1 MEFILLGGMIL
12 IMGIWRKVPAM
23 AEAEK
28 TLTGLQIP
36 IGIVVFL
43 KGLSLLV
50 SPHLAQSTGVAIF
63 AGIMGLIAGIMLI
76 INLFKLITQAEETV
90 EKISKGLTALQIP
103 IGFVTLIA
111 AIIGMFL
118 RA

>member
-1 MEFILLGGMIL
+1 MTEFILLGGMIL

-43 KGLSLLV
+43 KGLSLIVHPGFVPARRGVLV
-50 SPHLAQSTGVAIF
+50 F

-76 INLFKLITQAEETV
+76 INLFKLITHAEDTV
-90 EKISKGLTALQIP
+90 ERVSTQLAAFQIP
-103 IGFVTLIA
+103 IGFITIIA
-111 AIIGMFL
+111 GIIGMF
-118 RA
+118 

>member
-1 MEFILLGGMIL
+1 MTEFILLGGMIL
-12 IMGIWRKVPAM
+12 IMGIWRKVPVM

-50 SPHLAQSTGVAIF
+50 SHRGFDTGPAVF

-76 INLFKLITQAEETV
+76 INLFKLITQAEDTV
-90 EKISKGLTALQIP
+90 EKVSTQLTAFQIP
-103 IGFVTLIA
+103 IGFVTIIA
-111 AIIGMFL
+111 GIIGMF
-118 RA
+118 

>member
-12 IMGIWRKVPAM
+12 IMGIWRKLPAM

-36 IGIVVFL
+36 IWIVVFL

-50 SPHLAQSTGVAIF
+50 TSPTGVAVF

-76 INLFKLITQAEETV
+76 INLFKLITEAEETV
-90 EKISKGLTALQIP
+90 EKISKGLAAFQIP
-103 IGFVTLIA
+103 IGFVTIIA
-111 AIIGMFL
+111 AIIGMF
-118 RA
+118 

>member
-1 MEFILLGGMIL
+1 MTEFILLGGMIL

-28 TLTGLQIP
+28 VLTSLQIP

-50 SPHLAQSTGVAIF
+50 NPVGPSRGPAIF
-63 AGIMGLIAGIMLI
+63 AGIMGLIAGFMLV
-76 INLFKLITQAEETV
+76 INLLKLITQAEETV
-90 EKISKGLTALQIP
+90 EGISKGLTAFQIP
-103 IGFVTLIA
+103 IGFVTIIA
-111 AIIGMFL
+111 AIIGMF
-118 RA
+118 